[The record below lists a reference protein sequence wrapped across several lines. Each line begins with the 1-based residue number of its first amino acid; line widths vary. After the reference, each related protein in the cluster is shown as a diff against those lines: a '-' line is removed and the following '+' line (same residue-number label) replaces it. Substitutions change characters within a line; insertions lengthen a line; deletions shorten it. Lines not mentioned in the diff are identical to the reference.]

1 MDELS
6 KYDLDDFSLAKGG
19 PFFRL
24 LVSSGLM
31 RPDFSP
37 MHRRAILFALT
48 AWLPLLV
55 FTAISGT
62 ATGETVSMP
71 FLYDFM
77 SLVRFLLAI
86 PLILAAD
93 SVIDHSVTP
102 VMQHFA
108 GSGLL
113 AEKAKPR
120 FLQIS
125 RQLSN
130 WRNSVLSEGMIL
142 LFVIFSTAFLRPYFS
157 ATASTWQYMVS
168 PSGATCT
175 LAGWWYI
182 IVSIPIFQ
190 FLMYRWLWRY
200 GLWCWYLFRISRL
213 DMQLVP
219 THPDRAAGLSILGIT
234 QAKFGIIIFVFSAI
248 ISSYFAQEVVYGG
261 ASLLEYK
268 MLILGYILLILII
281 FLGPLFVF
289 YIKLFEVKEKGLLE
303 YSALANEY
311 VQSFDRK
318 WIRRELS
325 GSEPLI
331 GSADIQSLADLGN
344 SFANIREMMA
354 VPADFKTTI
363 LPIFI
368 SAVIPFLP
376 LTLTVFP
383 LEEILRKLVGIL
395 L

>member
-1 MDELS
+1 
-6 KYDLDDFSLAKGG
+6 
-19 PFFRL
+19 
-24 LVSSGLM
+24 
-31 RPDFSP
+31 
-37 MHRRAILFALT
+37 
-48 AWLPLLV
+48 
-55 FTAISGT
+55 
-62 ATGETVSMP
+62 MP

-77 SLVRFLLAI
+77 SLARFLLAI
-86 PLILAAD
+86 PLLIAAD
-93 SVIDHSVTP
+93 SVIDHSVTR
-102 VMQHFA
+102 VMRHLA

-130 WRNSVLSEGMIL
+130 WRNSFLSEGMIL
-142 LFVIFSTAFLRPYFS
+142 LFVIFSTVFLRPYFS

-168 PSGATCT
+168 PSGATRT

-190 FLMYRWLWRY
+190 FLLYRWLWRY

-219 THPDRAAGLSILGIT
+219 THPDRAAGLSILGIS

-248 ISSYFAQEVVYGG
+248 ISSYFAQEVIYGG

-289 YIKLFEVKEKGLLE
+289 YIKLFEAKERGLLE
-303 YSALANEY
+303 YCALANEY

-318 WIRRELS
+318 WIKKQFA

-344 SFANIREMMA
+344 SFANVREMMA
-354 VPADFKTTI
+354 VPADFKTTVF
-363 LPIFI
+363 PIFI

-376 LTLTVFP
+376 LTLTVLP
-383 LEEILRKLVGIL
+383 LEEIIRKLVGIL